1 MYKPRKR
8 GTITLKRARRGDY
21 RRWLSLALGK
31 LAKFLKPYTWQCIVG
46 PLAKLAEAVLELYLP
61 LLMARVIDEGVAK
74 GDTGYIL
81 RMGGAMLGI
90 VTVGLLCALV
100 CQYVASVTSQGFGTE
115 LRNTLFRRISAF
127 SHAELDRFGTPSLIN
142 RVTSDVNQLQYA
154 VAMLIRLVIR
164 APFLCVGGSVM
175 AMIIDLKLALVIILA
190 IPLFVLVIV
199 FIMRKT
205 VPLHQKVQGR
215 LDTLTR
221 ILRENLSGVRVI
233 RAFARTGE
241 EEARFG
247 EATRSHTDAAVRV
260 GKLSAV
266 LNPLTQFIMNL
277 AVLFI
282 VWFGGV
288 RVEAGGMTTGEI
300 IAFINYVNQILVAL
314 IVVANL
320 VITFARAFASAGRVA
335 EVLDTEPS
343 IRDGED
349 TAVEDPAA
357 PAVEFRDVDFA
368 YSTGESALENISFSV
383 PRGATVGVIGGTG
396 SGKSTLMAL
405 IVRFYDATKGT
416 VLLGGVDVR
425 AYSVAALRRK
435 IGLGPQRVELF
446 SGTIADNI
454 RWGREDASEDEIRA
468 AAAMAQAAEFIESRP
483 EGYDAPVER
492 GGANLSGGQRQ
503 RLTIARALV
512 RRPEILILDDSTSAL
527 DYATDA
533 ALRRAVAGAE
543 GMTVFLVSQRVSAV
557 KNADRILVLDD
568 GILAGAGT
576 HDELLASCEPYR
588 EICHSQERGN
598 GQ

>member
-1 MYKPRKR
+1 M
-8 GTITLKRARRGDY
+8 
-21 RRWLSLALGK
+21 
-31 LAKFLKPYTWQCIVG
+31 
-46 PLAKLAEAVLELYLP
+46 
-61 LLMARVIDEGVAK
+61 
-74 GDTGYIL
+74 
-81 RMGGAMLGI
+81 
-90 VTVGLLCALV
+90 
-100 CQYVASVTSQGFGTE
+100 
-115 LRNTLFRRISAF
+115 
-127 SHAELDRFGTPSLIN
+127 
-142 RVTSDVNQLQYA
+142 
-154 VAMLIRLVIR
+154 
-164 APFLCVGGSVM
+164 
-175 AMIIDLKLALVIILA
+175 
-190 IPLFVLVIV
+190 
-199 FIMRKT
+199 
-205 VPLHQKVQGR
+205 
-215 LDTLTR
+215 
-221 ILRENLSGVRVI
+221 
-233 RAFARTGE
+233 
-241 EEARFG
+241 
-247 EATRSHTDAAVRV
+247 
-260 GKLSAV
+260 
-266 LNPLTQFIMNL
+266 
-277 AVLFI
+277 
-282 VWFGGV
+282 
-288 RVEAGGMTTGEI
+288 
-300 IAFINYVNQILVAL
+300 
-314 IVVANL
+314 
-320 VITFARAFASAGRVA
+320 
-335 EVLDTEPS
+335 
-343 IRDGED
+343 
-349 TAVEDPAA
+349 
-357 PAVEFRDVDFA
+357 
-368 YSTGESALENISFSV
+368 
-383 PRGATVGVIGGTG
+383 GVIGGTG

-435 IGLGPQRVELF
+435 IGLVPQRVELL

>member
-46 PLAKLAEAVLELYLP
+46 PLAKLAEAGLELYLP

-164 APFLCVGGSVM
+164 APFLCVGGIVM

-288 RVEAGGMTTGEI
+288 RVEAGGMTTGE
-300 IAFINYVNQILVAL
+300 
-314 IVVANL
+314 
-320 VITFARAFASAGRVA
+320 
-335 EVLDTEPS
+335 
-343 IRDGED
+343 D

-435 IGLGPQRVELF
+435 IGLVPQRVELF

>member
-1 MYKPRKR
+1 M
-8 GTITLKRARRGDY
+8 
-21 RRWLSLALGK
+21 
-31 LAKFLKPYTWQCIVG
+31 
-46 PLAKLAEAVLELYLP
+46 
-61 LLMARVIDEGVAK
+61 
-74 GDTGYIL
+74 
-81 RMGGAMLGI
+81 
-90 VTVGLLCALV
+90 
-100 CQYVASVTSQGFGTE
+100 
-115 LRNTLFRRISAF
+115 
-127 SHAELDRFGTPSLIN
+127 
-142 RVTSDVNQLQYA
+142 
-154 VAMLIRLVIR
+154 
-164 APFLCVGGSVM
+164 
-175 AMIIDLKLALVIILA
+175 
-190 IPLFVLVIV
+190 
-199 FIMRKT
+199 
-205 VPLHQKVQGR
+205 
-215 LDTLTR
+215 
-221 ILRENLSGVRVI
+221 
-233 RAFARTGE
+233 
-241 EEARFG
+241 
-247 EATRSHTDAAVRV
+247 

-320 VITFARAFASAGRVA
+320 VISFARAFASAGRVA

-435 IGLGPQRVELF
+435 IGLVPQRVELF

>member
-1 MYKPRKR
+1 MA
-8 GTITLKRARRGDY
+8 I
-21 RRWLSLALGK
+21 GK
-31 LAKFLKPYTWQCIVG
+31 LMKYLKPYTWQCVVG

-61 LLMARVIDEGVAK
+61 LLMARVIDEGVIK
-74 GDTGYIL
+74 GDTAYIL
-81 RMGGAMLGI
+81 RMGGVMLGI
-90 VTVGLLCALV
+90 ITVGLLCALV
-100 CQYVASVTSQGFGTE
+100 CQYVASITSQGFGTQ

-127 SHAELDRFGTPSLIN
+127 SHAELDRFGTPSLVN

-164 APFLCVGGSVM
+164 APFLCIGGVVM
-175 AMIIDLKLALVIILA
+175 AMAIDFKLALVILLA

-199 FIMRKT
+199 CVMRMT
-205 VPLHQKVQGR
+205 VPLHQSVQNR

-233 RAFARTGE
+233 RAFARTKE

-247 EATRSHTDAAVRV
+247 EATKSHTDAAIRV

-266 LNPLTQFIMNL
+266 LNPLTQLLMNV
-277 AVLFI
+277 AILFI

-320 VITFARAFASAGRVA
+320 VVTFAKAFASAGRVI

-343 IRDGED
+343 IRDGDGHEAEEP
-349 TAVEDPAA
+349 TA
-357 PAVEFRDVDFA
+357 PAVEFRNVDFA
-368 YSTGESALENISFSV
+368 YGSGKSTLEHISFAV
-383 PRGATVGVIGGTG
+383 PRGSMVGVIGGTG
-396 SGKSTLMAL
+396 SGKSTLAAL
-405 IVRFYDATKGT
+405 IARFYDATRGE
-416 VLLGGVDVR
+416 VLVNGVNVR
-425 AYSVAALRRK
+425 DYPVASLRRK
-435 IGLGPQRVELF
+435 IGLVPQRVELF
-446 SGTIADNI
+446 SGTIAENI
-454 RWGREDASEDEIRA
+454 RWGKEDAGDDDIRA

-483 EGYDAPVER
+483 EGYQAPVER

-533 ALRRAVAGAE
+533 ALRRAVSE
-543 GMTVFLVSQRVSAV
+543 LKEMTVFLVSQRVSAV
-557 KNADRILVLDD
+557 KNAPLILVLDD
-568 GILAGAGT
+568 GTLAGAGT
-576 HDELLASCEPYR
+576 HEELLDSCETYR
-588 EICHSQERGN
+588 EICRSQERGD
-598 GQ
+598 GL

>member
-1 MYKPRKR
+1 MA
-8 GTITLKRARRGDY
+8 I
-21 RRWLSLALGK
+21 GK
-31 LAKFLKPYTWQCIVG
+31 LMKYLKPYTWQCIVG

-61 LLMARVIDEGVAK
+61 LLMARVIDEGVVK
-74 GDTGYIL
+74 GDTAYIL
-81 RMGGAMLGI
+81 RMGGVMLGI

-100 CQYVASVTSQGFGTE
+100 CQYVASITSQGFGTQ

-164 APFLCVGGSVM
+164 APFLSIGGVVM
-175 AMIIDLKLALVIILA
+175 AMAIDFKLALVILLA

-199 FIMRKT
+199 CVMRTT
-205 VPLHQKVQGR
+205 VPLHQMVQKR

-233 RAFARTGE
+233 RAFARTKN

-247 EATRSHTDAAVRV
+247 EATSSHTDAAIRV

-266 LNPLTQFIMNL
+266 LNPLTQLLMNVAIL
-277 AVLFI
+277 LI

-320 VITFARAFASAGRVA
+320 VVTFAKAFASAGRVI

-343 IRDGED
+343 IRDGD
-349 TAVEDPAA
+349 GRTAEDPAA
-357 PAVEFRDVDFA
+357 PSVEFRDVDFA
-368 YSTGESALENISFSV
+368 YGTGESALEHISFAV
-383 PRGATVGVIGGTG
+383 PRGSTVGIIGGTG
-396 SGKSTLMAL
+396 SGKSTLAAL
-405 IVRFYDATKGT
+405 IARFYDTTSGD
-416 VLLGGVDVR
+416 VLVNGVNVR
-425 AYSVAALRRK
+425 EYPVSALRRK
-435 IGLGPQRVELF
+435 IGLVPQRVELF

-454 RWGREDASEDEIRA
+454 RWGKEDASDDEIRA
-468 AAAMAQAAEFIESRP
+468 AAVTAQAAEFIESRP
-483 EGYDAPVER
+483 EGYQAPVER

-512 RRPEILILDDSTSAL
+512 RCPEILILDDSTSAL

-533 ALRRAVAGAE
+533 ALRRAVSE
-543 GMTVFLVSQRVSAV
+543 RKGMTVFLVSQRVSAV
-557 KNADRILVLDD
+557 KNAPLILILDD
-568 GILAGAGT
+568 GTLAGAGT
-576 HDELLASCEPYR
+576 HEELLDSCETYR
-588 EICHSQERGN
+588 EICRSQERGE
-598 GQ
+598 GL